1 MQSMASLGVAPHS
14 KGQLRHDITVQRR
27 PTAPLR
33 HLILDIGHWSLGVA
47 MSFPVCLL
55 LATIVVAGPTVVYLA
70 VAQILTWLEARRS
83 R

>member
-1 MQSMASLGVAPHS
+1 
-14 KGQLRHDITVQRR
+14 
-27 PTAPLR
+27 
-33 HLILDIGHWSLGVA
+33 